1 VCGIAG
7 KISFKRP
14 EVTGPDVALMLQMLR
29 RRGPDSEGVA
39 NWPGVCLGHR
49 RLAILD
55 LSPAGQQPM
64 LSDDGQI
71 GLVFNGCI
79 YNFVELR
86 QELESC
92 GRRFHS
98 NCDTEVLLQ
107 GYEEWGIDK
116 LVSRLRGMFAFGI
129 WDARSRSLILVRDR
143 LGVKPLVYFAGDGEI
158 AFASTITAL
167 NASGHGDEIDPYAVL
182 DLLEFGFITEQRAI
196 YKGISKLPPA
206 TIAEWCDGHLT
217 QRRYWSLESDSEPL
231 KISFE
236 EAIEE
241 TERLIVESVGLRLV
255 SDVPIGALLSGGVD
269 STLVCWAMH
278 KLNADI
284 TAFTVRAPSDPAD
297 ESADASRTASLL
309 SIPHQ
314 IVDMPE
320 VSVSLDELLDAYC
333 EPFPC
338 SSALPMLWVS
348 KAVKEFATVLLTGD
362 GGDDVFLGYPL
373 FQYAW
378 LAQRFACALPD
389 SLAPVV
395 ASARSLLPARG
406 PFRRASNFLGY
417 ATDGLGAFS
426 RVHDGLPY
434 FEQHELLGE
443 KLMGLQLPQRQ
454 LAASLQSARQ
464 LVSDVE
470 EYHRGLTFLSEFM
483 PKVDRATMYYS
494 IESRAP
500 LLDQHLW
507 EFAAGLPPEIRLH
520 GGKLKAILRE
530 IARRRVG
537 PEVASRKKQGFLV
550 PVERW
555 LADRW
560 RNLLDQLLGDTL
572 LEQEGWI
579 RGGALKDC
587 VRAAIRDQR
596 VPLQIWRLLVLE
608 NWLQRRAAQHAPAME
623 VQLGSWN

>member
-1 VCGIAG
+1 MCGIAG
-7 KISFKRP
+7 KISFAHP
-14 EVTGPDVALMLQMLR
+14 EVTSHQVARMLQVLR
-29 RRGPDSEGVA
+29 RRGPDSEGVV

-55 LSPAGQQPM
+55 LSPAGHQPM
-64 LSDDGQI
+64 LSDDEQI

-86 QELESC
+86 KDLESC

-98 NCDTEVLLQ
+98 HCDTEVLLQ
-107 GYEEWGIDK
+107 GYAEWGIDN
-116 LVSRLRGMFAFGI
+116 LVQRLRGMFAFGI
-129 WDARSRSLILVRDR
+129 WDARRRTLVLVRDR
-143 LGVKPLVYFAGDGEI
+143 LGVKPLVYFAGGGEI

-167 NASGHGDEIDPYAVL
+167 NASGHGNEIDSYAVL

-196 YKGISKLPPA
+196 FTGVSKLPPA

-217 QRRYWSLESDSEPL
+217 QRRYWSLESTSEPL
-231 KISFE
+231 QISFD

-241 TERLIVESVGLRLV
+241 TERLLIESVGLRLV

-269 STLVCWAMH
+269 STLICWAMH

-297 ESADASRTASLL
+297 ESADASRTASRLG
-309 SIPHQ
+309 IPHQ

-320 VSVSLDELLDAYC
+320 ASVALDELLDAYC

-373 FQYAW
+373 FQHAW
-378 LAQRFACALPD
+378 LAQRLACALPD
-389 SLAPVV
+389 SLAPAVDR
-395 ASARSLLPARG
+395 ARALLPARG
-406 PFRRASNFLGY
+406 PFRRANNFLGY
-417 ATDGLGAFS
+417 ATEGLGAFCHA
-426 RVHDGLPY
+426 HDGLPY
-434 FEQHELLGE
+434 FEQRDLLGE
-443 KLMGLQLPQRQ
+443 RLIGLQLPQRQ
-454 LAASLQSARQ
+454 IAPSLQSARR
-464 LVSDVE
+464 LLSEVE

-500 LLDQHLW
+500 LLDHCLW
-507 EFAAGLPPEIRLH
+507 EFAAKLPPEIRLH
-520 GGKLKAILRE
+520 DGKLKAVLRE
-530 IARRRVG
+530 IVRRRIG
-537 PEVASRKKQGFLV
+537 PEVASRRKQGFLV

-560 RNLLDQLLGDTL
+560 RNMLDQLLGDTR

-579 RGGALKDC
+579 RGGALKDSVC
-587 VRAAIRDQR
+587 VAIRER
-596 VPLQIWRLLVLE
+596 WVPLQIWRLLVLE
-608 NWLQRRAAQHAPAME
+608 NWLQRRAAERAPAME
-623 VQLGSWN
+623 LQFDSWK